1 MQMTVEHL
9 EGGVARIV
17 LRGRFDTTGAVQI
30 ELPFNTAATGN
41 RKLIADLTGVDF
53 LASYGVR
60 VLLMG
65 AKVVEAKGGRL
76 VIVCAENN
84 VAKVLDVAGT
94 RSVIPVFGDTTAALA
109 ALAQA

>member
-1 MQMTVEHL
+1 MQMTLETL
-9 EGGVARIV
+9 EGGIARIT

-30 ELPFNTAATGN
+30 ELPFNTAATEN
-41 RKLIADLTGVDF
+41 RKLVVDLSGVDF

-65 AKVVEAKGGRL
+65 AKIVEAKGGSL
-76 VIVCAENN
+76 VIACPENN

-94 RSVIPVFGDTTAALA
+94 RSVIPVYGDATAALA
-109 ALAQA
+109 ALAQT

>member
-1 MQMTVEHL
+1 MQMTIEQL

-30 ELPFNTAATGN
+30 ELPFNTAATEN
-41 RKLIADLTGVDF
+41 RTLIADLTGVDF

-65 AKVVEAKGGRL
+65 AKIVEAKGGRL
-76 VIVCAENN
+76 VIVCPENN

-94 RSVIPVFGDTTAALA
+94 RSVIPVFGDTTAAIV
-109 ALAQA
+109 ALARA